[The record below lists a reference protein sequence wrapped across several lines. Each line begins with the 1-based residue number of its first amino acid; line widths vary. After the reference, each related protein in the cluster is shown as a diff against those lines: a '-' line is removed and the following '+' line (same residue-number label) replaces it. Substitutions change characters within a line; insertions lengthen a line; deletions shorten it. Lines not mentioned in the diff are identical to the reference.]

1 MYPTQ
6 QYRNINDVK
15 TADKLLVVGL
25 TGGIGSGKTTISNLF
40 KKLGVTIVDTDIIAH
55 NLVNNDP
62 ATLANI
68 VDTFGSQVIKQPGKK
83 RPGTKQSGTL
93 DRKKLAAIVFSNSDK
108 KRQLEKILHPR
119 IRAEVIQ
126 KIKNLRSSNTT
137 PRYVIVVIPLLFE
150 TDFIDITDQII
161 VVISDRK
168 TRIERIIQRDK
179 RSAIEIELIINN
191 QATDEQRM
199 SGADDVIDNNDD
211 VVSLE
216 HQVLQLHKKYLR

>member
-1 MYPTQ
+1 M
-6 QYRNINDVK
+6 K

-25 TGGIGSGKTTISNLF
+25 TGGIGSGKTTVSNLF
-40 KKLGVTIVDTDIIAH
+40 KKLGVAIVDTDIIAH
-55 NLVNNDP
+55 NLVNKDP

-68 VDTFGSQVIKQPGKK
+68 VDTFGSQVLKQPGKK
-83 RPGTKQSGTL
+83 QPGTKQSGTL

-150 TDFIDITDQII
+150 TGFIDITDQII

-179 RSAIEIELIINN
+179 RSTKEIELIINN
-191 QATDEQRM
+191 QATDEQRT
-199 SGADDVIDNNDD
+199 SGADDVIDNNDG
-211 VVSLE
+211 VISLE
-216 HQVLQLHKKYLR
+216 HQVLQLDKKYTR